1 MRVNFNQNIMK
12 NRLKLSVNRRDFLK
26 KSGGAIVAG
35 SLLPVTTSRSLIA
48 NKETMDVEYRI
59 LGRTGFKVYPVAI
72 GGFCQNVNVYKRA
85 IDLGVNHIDTAEGY
99 YRGNSERTVGKAI
112 QGMDRKKLFITTKLG
127 MDHDE
132 TKDNILKRFRKSL
145 DRLDS
150 DYYDALYIHGVE
162 DIRALKNDG
171 FHDAVKQLKEE
182 GRLMHAGISCH
193 GTEDG
198 EGDPFEKVLTAA
210 ASDGRFNLMLFNYN
224 FMNKEEA
231 ERVIQICKEK
241 NVGTV
246 AMKTS
251 PGIETPFGDDTAFQV
266 LDDID
271 PENLTEEQEE
281 FVKELMD
288 EDDID
293 RSEAI
298 EEMQAI
304 VEEHNEGLEDLKPY
318 IDKYGITSSEE
329 LRKVSLKWV
338 LENPDMNT
346 VTITMA
352 SFSAVDTFVPL
363 AGEQMTTFEREM
375 IHDYAEIFNNRYCRH
390 GCSACVEACPN
401 GLPVSRIMR
410 YNYYFQLQGRE
421 KYAMTRYNELSKK
434 NAALCN
440 QCPAPCTGACPYGL
454 NIQANLKKAHNTL
467 TIT

>member
-1 MRVNFNQNIMK
+1 MK
-12 NRLKLSVNRRDFLK
+12 KRSGFSVNRRDFIK

-35 SLLPVTTSRSLIA
+35 SLLPLTTSRSIITG
-48 NKETMDVEYRI
+48 NESRDVEYRI
-59 LGRTGFKVYPVAI
+59 LGRTGFEVYPVAI

-85 IDLGVNHIDTAEGY
+85 MDLGVNHIDTAEGY
-99 YRGNSERTVGKAI
+99 YRGNSERTVGQAI
-112 QGMDRKKLFITTKLG
+112 QGMDRKKLFISTKLG

-132 TKDNILKRFRKSL
+132 TKKNILERFRKSL
-145 DRLDS
+145 ERLNS
-150 DYYDALYIHGVE
+150 EYYDALYIHGVD

-171 FHDAVKQLKEE
+171 FHDAVRQLKEE
-182 GRLMHAGISCH
+182 GRLKHAGISCH
-193 GTEDG
+193 GSEDG
-198 EGDPFEKVLTAA
+198 EGDPFEKVLTTAA
-210 ASDGRFNLMLFNYN
+210 NDGRFDLMLFNYN
-224 FMNKEEA
+224 FMNREEA
-231 ERVIQICKEK
+231 ERIIKLCKEK

-251 PGIETPFGDDTAFQV
+251 PGIESPFGEDNGLQAIPE
-266 LDDID
+266 ID
-271 PENLTEEQEE
+271 PDNLADYHEEIIGRIME
-281 FVKELMD
+281 D
-288 EDDID
+288 EDMN
-293 RSEAI
+293 REEAI
-298 EEMQAI
+298 EEMI
-304 VEEHNEGLEDLKPY
+304 SLVEEFNEELTRIKPY
-318 IDKYGITSSEE
+318 IDKYGITTTEE